1 MQTRPLVLTLPDIA
15 GLQGLRTEVAAAN
28 AEAARLVLRLWVATA
43 AFAVIYEL
51 CGGETIY
58 PALGLIAAT
67 ALLAVALPSGR
78 SVEVSEWGLTRR
90 GLLTTR
96 LLPWSAVH
104 KITWRRSCGV
114 ESLSV
119 HGPRGGVVVMSS
131 AGAGYAEVARR
142 VRGIAAFRA
151 IPISA
156 ASR

>member
-15 GLQGLRTEVAAAN
+15 GLQGSRTEVAPAN
-28 AEAARLVLRLWVATA
+28 AEAARMVLRLWVGVA

-58 PALGLIAAT
+58 PALALFAAT
-67 ALLAVALPSGR
+67 ALLALALPSGR

-104 KITWRRSCGV
+104 KITWRREGGV
-114 ESLSV
+114 ESLSA

-131 AGAGYAEVARR
+131 AGAGFARVAER
-142 VRGIAAFRA
+142 VRRIAALRA
-151 IPISA
+151 IPVNA
-156 ASR
+156 ALR